1 MRPGWLV
8 PAYPD
13 RLLGRGVTPIL
24 LTRAPAGPSVGA
36 EPGGSCGPDGADAV
50 VATIIHPLALY
61 LACALG
67 ALGVALALPR
77 PRISPAIFGGIIAA
91 AAGGL
96 VIVLLGIAGGL
107 DALPNWAFYVF
118 SAMALGGGLR
128 MITHPR
134 PVYSALYFI
143 LTIVASAGL
152 LLILSAEFMAFA
164 LIIIYAGAI
173 LITYLFVIMLATQAP
188 AEGDLEHLAEYDTQA
203 REPWA
208 MSAAGF
214 VLLGVL
220 TTMLFRGAGELPQP
234 TAPDDV
240 AVLAQLPQK
249 VERELRLVTIDGPDG
264 EPVALLGKDETLE
277 RATDADGEVLGRLR
291 YEDRTVFVT
300 GDEARAI
307 ELPAEMRSNN
317 VEQVGI
323 NLLRDHPM
331 TIEIA
336 GVLLLMAMLGAT
348 VLARKQVELEEA
360 LKARQAK
367 RLHDAKT
374 EREGLA

>member
-1 MRPGWLV
+1 M
-8 PAYPD
+8 
-13 RLLGRGVTPIL
+13 
-24 LTRAPAGPSVGA
+24 
-36 EPGGSCGPDGADAV
+36 
-50 VATIIHPLALY
+50 ATIIHPLALY

-67 ALGVALALPR
+67 AIGVALALPR
-77 PRISPAIFGGIIAA
+77 PRISPAIFGGILA
-91 AAGGL
+91 AAGAGL
-96 VIVLLGIAGGL
+96 VVVLLGFAGGVEQ
-107 DALPNWAFYVF
+107 LPNWAFYVF

-143 LTIVASAGL
+143 LTIIASAGL

-188 AEGDLEHLAEYDTQA
+188 EEGDLEHLADYDTKG

-214 VLLGVL
+214 VLLGIL
-220 TTMLFRGAGELPQP
+220 TTMLFRGAGELPVP
-234 TAPDDV
+234 EPVDDTP
-240 AVLAQLPQK
+240 VLAQLPLK
-249 VERELRLVTIDGPDG
+249 VERELRIERVPAGGG
-264 EPVALLGKDETLE
+264 EPFVLLGEDERLQRE
-277 RATDADGEVLGRLR
+277 IAPDGEVLGRLAHEGR
-291 YEDRTVFVT
+291 TFFTED
-300 GDEARAI
+300 GRAI
-307 ELPAEMRSNN
+307 ELPDDMRANN

-348 VLARKQVELEEA
+348 VLARKQVELEES

-367 RLHDAKT
+367 RLHDART
-374 EREGLA
+374 EREGLD